1 MFHSLT
7 DEAPQFLYKLEISLI
22 FSCVRNNENENTVRR
37 CKPQFQLIPYNY
49 TAVKENLPL
58 FWLKKASRCWMKS
71 QHFFFL
77 IRKKNFDESFVDFSA
92 SAILS
97 YWQNNFQS
105 GSLVKKHKIIF
116 KVFSV
121 RERKHKSNTR

>member
-1 MFHSLT
+1 MFHSPT

-22 FSCVRNNENENTVRR
+22 ISYVRNNENENTVRL
-37 CKPQFQLIPYNY
+37 CKSQFQLIPYNY
-49 TAVKENLPL
+49 AAVNENLPL
-58 FWLKKASRCWMKS
+58 LWLKKASRCCMKS

-77 IRKKNFDESFVDFSA
+77 IRKKKFGESSVDFSV
-92 SAILS
+92 SAILC

-105 GSLVKKHKIIF
+105 GSLMKHKIIF